1 MSKIKDEQLEKLQ
14 ALVAA
19 TNQVQMQLGQLDMQ
33 KHALLHQGVEIQ
45 EELGKFQKELEEE
58 YGKVSVNIQDGTYT
72 EIPDEDASDKKD

>member
-14 ALVAA
+14 GLVAA

-45 EELGKFQKELEEE
+45 EELGKFQKELDQIVKE
-58 YGKVSVNIQDGTYT
+58 GGLL
-72 EIPDEDASDKKD
+72 EIFSNYKYLMH